1 MRITATIAFLGVAA
15 LAIAA
20 GALGCNNQTPPTRQP
35 MPLPTQNTF
44 GDIDSAMCAADSLLN
59 ESERL
64 LGVYRTGI
72 SVDTKPL
79 NRKPPYRV
87 ETGLGID
94 EGAYIIEQ

>member
-1 MRITATIAFLGVAA
+1 MRVAATIAFLSVAA

-20 GALGCNNQTPPTRQP
+20 GALACNNQTPPTRQP
-35 MPLPTQNTF
+35 MPLPTQNNF
-44 GDIDSAMCAADSLLN
+44 GDIDSAMCAAERALN

-64 LGVYRTGI
+64 LGLYRTGI
-72 SVDTKPL
+72 NVNTKPL
-79 NRKPPYRV
+79 NRKPPYKV